1 MKKIIKYALIPLFEL
16 GLFGAATPSI
26 VDIKEISINVTSH
39 VSSLGNVD
47 TFNDTYKEYSFNKVT
62 LTRRSFPNASFDALF
77 INNVYQDTD
86 IESDRYTIDAFSKDM
101 DIDNYYTDTSLATVY
116 VIDSSNRLLGYKSFV
131 KDSLLDLEWL
141 NSLNL

>member
-62 LTRRSFPNASFDALF
+62 LTRRNFPDASFDALF
-77 INNVYQDTD
+77 INNVYQDID
-86 IESDRYTIDAFSKDM
+86 IESDRYTIDAFSEDM
-101 DIDNYYTDTSLATVY
+101 DIDNRYDISKY
-116 VIDSSNRLLGYKSFV
+116 
-131 KDSLLDLEWL
+131 
-141 NSLNL
+141 

>member
-1 MKKIIKYALIPLFEL
+1 MKKVIKYALIPLFEL

-26 VDIKEISINVTSH
+26 VDIKKISINVNSH
-39 VSSLGNVD
+39 VSYLDHVEPFSDLCEE
-47 TFNDTYKEYSFNKVT
+47 YYSFNKVN

-77 INNVYQDTD
+77 INNVYQDID
-86 IESDRYTIDAFSKDM
+86 IESDSYTIDAFSKDM

-131 KDSLLDLEWL
+131 KDSLLDLKWL
-141 NSLNL
+141 KTL